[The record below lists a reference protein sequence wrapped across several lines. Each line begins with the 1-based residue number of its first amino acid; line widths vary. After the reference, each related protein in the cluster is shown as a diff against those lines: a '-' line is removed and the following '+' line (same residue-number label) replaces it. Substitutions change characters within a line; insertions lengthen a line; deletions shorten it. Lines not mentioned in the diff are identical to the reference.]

1 MSFIAHLLKGFQ
13 NRVFTVFNRK
23 VILTVMDERSETE
36 LHSHF
41 KINDFEGPL
50 DVLLFLIKKSE
61 INIYDIPISQITEQY
76 IKFIEYAVSVN
87 LDNLTEFYVMASTLL
102 YIKSRMLL
110 PVEIDVDEE
119 LEDPRK
125 ELVERLIEYQKFK
138 KISDLM
144 AEKEAESEWRI
155 ERTRKQRTLPFPQDD
170 SLWEQV
176 DVWDLFQTFSN
187 IITSLSSERILDL
200 YEEVSINEKI
210 SLMYEYFEAREEF
223 LFSELLVRENSI
235 LDVVC
240 AFLAVLESVKQKR
253 ITILQNKLFGDILIK
268 KREEPEEQ
276 EEPLDGT
283 A

>member
-1 MSFIAHLLKGFQ
+1 
-13 NRVFTVFNRK
+13 
-23 VILTVMDERSETE
+23 MDERSETE

-41 KINDFEGPL
+41 KVNDFEGPL

-268 KREEPEEQ
+268 KREEPEVQ

>member
-1 MSFIAHLLKGFQ
+1 MLTKNLK
-13 NRVFTVFNRK
+13 
-23 VILTVMDERSETE
+23 
-36 LHSHF
+36 
-41 KINDFEGPL
+41 
-50 DVLLFLIKKSE
+50 
-61 INIYDIPISQITEQY
+61 IPG
-76 IKFIEYAVSVN
+76 
-87 LDNLTEFYVMASTLL
+87 M
-102 YIKSRMLL
+102 
-110 PVEIDVDEE
+110 
-119 LEDPRK
+119 

-210 SLMYEYFEAREEF
+210 SLMYEYFESREEF

-235 LDVVC
+235 LDIVC

-268 KREEPEEQ
+268 KREESEEQ